1 MCKPP
6 IPLHH
11 RTKTIINMKKVLSF
25 IVLLLGV
32 VAINAQV
39 RKETFKNVFVANA
52 AMASISGDEALKN
65 TQLVTSKGATV
76 LFDKANKQITI
87 KIRLPEKTDVLKI
100 EEITEDETYV
110 IYTCTGTEGQGKVMV
125 FEYKKQDF
133 IMMGFADAGVIF
145 VFTDM
150 DKGEMLE
157 LY

>member
-1 MCKPP
+1 
-6 IPLHH
+6 
-11 RTKTIINMKKVLSF
+11 
-25 IVLLLGV
+25 
-32 VAINAQV
+32 
-39 RKETFKNVFVANA
+39 
-52 AMASISGDEALKN
+52 MAGISGDEALKN
-65 TQLVTSKGATV
+65 TQLVTSNGASV